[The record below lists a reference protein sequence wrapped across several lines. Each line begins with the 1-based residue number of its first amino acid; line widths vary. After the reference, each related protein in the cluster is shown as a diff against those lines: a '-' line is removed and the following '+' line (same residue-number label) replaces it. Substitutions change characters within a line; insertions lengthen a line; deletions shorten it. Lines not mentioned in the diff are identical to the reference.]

1 MKIGILYPRSKAH
14 PGITAD
20 FVEGIKT
27 TLQHQQ
33 LHHKIQLISESIS
46 FGGHEKEVYEK
57 AEKLLVLEGADT
69 LVAFIDL
76 RILEII
82 KPLLF
87 ASGKLILVVNPGANY
102 PENWIPQSN
111 IINLT
116 LQHSFLCWLTGKL
129 AGQMNKT
136 NATTATTFYDCG
148 YLHLAAMVKGFVKDI
163 GKITYHYVNKQRYDD
178 AFEIKALTDHLTS
191 DKTTDSLL
199 CIFDSLPASLFYSCL
214 NRFEGVAGLHLF
226 VSPMMLEQMALE
238 KITDG
243 FKFPIDGYLPWH
255 AEANNNANKEFIDI
269 FLKQTKRTANIFS
282 LLGWETG
289 LILQQV
295 FINSNENYADG
306 AEIAGKLGG
315 IKINSPRGE
324 MKLDPET
331 NYFVA
336 PVYKCSVPKNS
347 VNRSIDF
354 IETPENEW
362 EEFVEIPTEG
372 ISSGWTNTYLCY

>member
-1 MKIGILYPRSKAH
+1 MKIGVLYPRSKAH

-27 TLQHQQ
+27 ALQHQQ
-33 LHHKIQLISESIS
+33 LQHKIQLISESIS
-46 FGGHEKEVYEK
+46 FGGQEKEVYEK

-69 LVAFIDL
+69 LVAYIDL

-102 PENWIPQSN
+102 PESWIPQSN
-111 IINLT
+111 IINLN
-116 LQHSFLCWLTGKL
+116 LQHGFLCWLTGKL
-129 AGQMNKT
+129 AAQMNKT
-136 NATTATTFYDCG
+136 NAATATTFYDCG
-148 YLHLAAMVKGFVKDI
+148 YLHLAAMVKGFVSVF
-163 GKITYHYVNKQRYDD
+163 GKITYNYANKQRYDD
-178 AFEIKALTDHLTS
+178 TFEIKALTDYLTS

-214 NRFEGVAGLHLF
+214 NRFDGAAGLHLF

-243 FKFPIDGYLPWH
+243 YKFPIDGYLPWH
-255 AEANNNANKEFIDI
+255 AEANNNANLEFIDI
-269 FLKQTKRTANIFS
+269 YLKQTKRTANIFS

-289 LILQQV
+289 LILKQV

-306 AEIAGKLGG
+306 AEIAGILGG
-315 IKINSPRGE
+315 VKINSPRGE

-347 VNRSIDF
+347 VDRSIDF

-362 EEFVEIPTEG
+362 AAFVEIPTEG

>member
-1 MKIGILYPRSKAH
+1 MKIGVLYPRSKAH

-20 FVEGIKT
+20 FVDGIKT
-27 TLQHQQ
+27 VLQHQQ
-33 LHHKIQLISESIS
+33 LYHKIQLISESIS

-102 PENWIPQSN
+102 PESWIPQSN

-116 LQHSFLCWLTGKL
+116 LQHGFLCWLTGKL

-136 NATTATTFYDCG
+136 NAATATTFYDCG
-148 YLHLAAMVKGFVKDI
+148 YLHLAAMVKGFVKDF
-163 GKITYHYVNKQRYDD
+163 GKITYHYANKQRYDD

-199 CIFDSLPASLFYSCL
+199 CIFDSLPASLFYSRL
-214 NRFEGVAGLHLF
+214 NIFDGASGLHLF
-226 VSPMMLEQMALE
+226 VSPMMLEQIALE

-243 FKFPIDGYLPWH
+243 FNFPIDGYLPWH

-269 FLKQTKRTANIFS
+269 YLKQTKRRANIFS
-282 LLGWETG
+282 LLGWEAG

-295 FINSNENYADG
+295 LLNSNENYADG
-306 AEIAGKLGG
+306 AEIAGKLGEV
-315 IKINSPRGE
+315 KINSPRGE

-362 EEFVEIPTEG
+362 AAFVEIPTEG